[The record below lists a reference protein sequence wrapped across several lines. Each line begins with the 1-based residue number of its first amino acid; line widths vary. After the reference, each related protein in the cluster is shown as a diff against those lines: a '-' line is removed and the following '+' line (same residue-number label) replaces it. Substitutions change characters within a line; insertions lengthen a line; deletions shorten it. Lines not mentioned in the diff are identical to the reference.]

1 MQQTLTAKLQ
11 IFPKPS
17 DRQLLFDTTKA
28 YSAACT
34 YVSDYVHAN
43 HTPPEHIPYTESNVS
58 DMSGIF
64 RAALANGCQRYPYC
78 DRRVQI
84 CPDKS
89 ETAFGPIQ

>member
-43 HTPPEHIPYTESNVS
+43 HTPLNIFHIQKATYP

>member
-43 HTPPEHIPYTESNVS
+43 HIYRKQRIRHVGNL
-58 DMSGIF
+58 SGCA
-64 RAALANGCQRYPYC
+64 RKWLSALP
-78 DRRVQI
+78 VL
-84 CPDKS
+84 
-89 ETAFGPIQ
+89 